1 MQIKYHIL
9 KCSVSDL
16 SYYNYKQSDTKYTQQ
31 SSCLYSLAAD
41 RKPLENIYRPELLR
55 LGIIPN
61 MFPTP
66 QLPQR

>member
-41 RKPLENIYRPELLR
+41 RKPLENIYRPELL

-66 QLPQR
+66 QFPLR

>member
-41 RKPLENIYRPELLR
+41 RRPLENIYRPELL
-55 LGIIPN
+55 LEIIPN
-61 MFPTP
+61 MLATPLFP
-66 QLPQR
+66 

>member
-41 RKPLENIYRPELLR
+41 RELLENIYKADVRIE
-55 LGIIPN
+55 IIPN
-61 MFPTP
+61 MFPP
-66 QLPQR
+66 IEDK